1 MMKSI
6 LFKSFDLTSTQYSDL
21 LSALKSFIYNTEN
34 GEGVQVVEECLD
46 YARCIYFYETVS
58 SQNTYNPETG
68 EFYKIETKK
77 IEFVPFVVDLQYKTL
92 DVIGNK
98 QKCSKVVEMIGRL
111 TKFKVAIADCQV
123 NPIKI
128 LFACSKLGIPYRVN
142 RVKIEDYVF
151 FDNIVGNCVL
161 NLSDYGKTNELLSKY
176 EKQIVNFS
184 IVLTLDDNY
193 SITFYRSGAITLHKD
208 FEELDIELIRTLKK
222 GL

>member
-1 MMKSI
+1 MKSI
-6 LFKSFDLTSTQYSDL
+6 LFKSFDLTPTQYIDL
-21 LSALKSFIYNTEN
+21 LSALKSFHYNTEN
-34 GEGVQVVEECLD
+34 GEGVQVIEECSD
-46 YARCIYFYETVS
+46 YARCIYYYEVVS
-58 SQNTYNPETG
+58 AQNTYNPETG
-68 EFYKIETKK
+68 EFDKIEIKR
-77 IEFVPFVVDLQYKTL
+77 IELIPFVVDLLYKTL

-111 TKFKVAIADCQV
+111 TKFRVAIADSQV
-123 NPIKI
+123 NPIKV
-128 LFACSKLGIPYRVN
+128 LLACSQLGISYCVN
-142 RVKIEDYVF
+142 RAKIEDYVF

-161 NLSDYGKTNELLSKY
+161 NLSNYDKTSELLSKY

-184 IVLTLDDNY
+184 AVLFLDDNY